1 MATEAMF
8 VSSTVSWALSS
19 DITGVVTWI
28 GTIVSIVGLVIT
40 LAVYNSTS
48 AIRKEFLVSA
58 RVPRQ
63 LEDVKKYQIVISSY
77 LNGTDLNNSEL
88 LEAIAKL
95 TAIVESLSEKLTK
108 KQSPLIHSKLSLVQA
123 ELMSFQSTKTAES
136 LTELWIKTT
145 STVEAMTQWL
155 GDRDWSK
162 NNGD

>member
-1 MATEAMF
+1 MAAEAMV

-19 DITGVVTWI
+19 DVTGVVTWI
-28 GTIVSIVGLVIT
+28 GTIISIVGLAIT

-58 RVPRQ
+58 RVPKQ
-63 LEDVKKYQIVISSY
+63 LEDVKKYQIVISGF
-77 LNGTDLNNSEL
+77 LNGADLNHSTL

-108 KQSPLIHSKLSLVQA
+108 KKNPLIHSKLNLVQA
-123 ELMSFQSTKTAES
+123 ELKSFQSTRTAES

-155 GDRDWSK
+155 DDRDWSK